1 MAGIGADISAVDY
14 NNIRSKILNI
24 LGNGLGQSGYGQA
37 LVSTDVAPG
46 NNVTEAQWT
55 ALKYDILSCKY
66 HQDGEVP
73 SIVSVSQGD
82 VIRYGAGH
90 PVTNYITLAD
100 LAVVEK
106 FELATSNTEVTTSV
120 ASQTTSATW
129 SAQAQCTLTATW
141 LNADDAR
148 HFFNSGG
155 KIRVDTSFVAN
166 PSATNPIQTNAW
178 NALLTGVGTVDIG
191 GNTPLTSNFYTLTTS
206 YTTLFLRSS
215 SAPYAANYFKIEALC
230 NCSDA
235 TNVNGTANVVTF
247 RFTWADDY
255 VDPGAPPPG
264 DGPID
269 GTLSIDVDEL
279 KARSPLYPADS
290 SYFNIESPS
299 YSISS
304 ITTS

>member
-1 MAGIGADISAVDY
+1 MAGVGTNISAVDY

-24 LGNGLGQSGYGQA
+24 LGNGVGQSGYGQP
-37 LVSTDVAPG
+37 LQSTDVAPG

-55 ALKYDILSCKY
+55 ALRYDVLTAKY
-66 HQDGEVP
+66 HQDGEAP
-73 SIVSVSQGD
+73 ALISVNQGD

-90 PVTNYITLAD
+90 PVTNYITIAD
-100 LAVVEK
+100 QAVIEK
-106 FELATSNTEVTTSV
+106 FEIAPSNTELTPSV
-120 ASQTTSATW
+120 ASQSTSATW
-129 SAQAQCTLTATW
+129 SAEAQCTLTTTW
-141 LNADDAR
+141 LNANDAR

-155 KIRVDTSFVAN
+155 KVRVNTSFVAN
-166 PSATNPIQTNAW
+166 PSASNPIQSNAW
-178 NALLTGVGTVDIG
+178 NALLTGVGIVDIG
-191 GNTPLTSNFYTLTTS
+191 GNIPLTSNFYTLTTS

-247 RFTWADDY
+247 RFTWADEY

-269 GTLSIDVDEL
+269 GTLRIDVDEL